1 MEKSVIITGGTGFL
15 GVHLSRYFLKLK
27 YKINDISVAVV
38 EPKKYK
44 IILLDT
50 APLTADDIRAKVD
63 VANVDIT
70 DKKTVD
76 QYFKTIKP
84 DFVVHAAAALPIH
97 NDREYIYKVNIDG
110 TRNILDAS
118 LKNKVKKLTFISTT
132 AMYGIPD
139 DLPERETS
147 ALHPIGYYGESKA
160 EGEKLCMKYLKKGLA
175 VNIIRPKT
183 FLGPERLGVFTIWF
197 EAIFNHKPVFI
208 LGNGNNLYQLLE
220 VQDLCSLIEKTL
232 LTKIKGEI
240 FNAGTDK
247 FGTWK
252 EDLSALIKHAKS
264 KSKIIGLP
272 VLPAQIALS
281 ILEKLHMSPIV
292 AWHYKTFPVN
302 SYVSIEKA
310 QNKLGF
316 IPTKSNKVIL
326 IESYDWYKKHRKEF
340 LGREGKTHRTI
351 WNFKI
356 LDIITKW
363 L

>member
-1 MEKSVIITGGTGFL
+1 MSEIVLITGGTGFL
-15 GVHLSRYFLKLK
+15 GVHLTRYFLKQK
-27 YKINDISVAVV
+27 YKV
-38 EPKKYK
+38 
-44 IILLDT
+44 ILLDT
-50 APLTADDIRAKVD
+50 APLTADDIRNKVD
-63 VANVDIT
+63 VVNVDIT
-70 DKKTVD
+70 DRKSVNQLFSK
-76 QYFKTIKP
+76 FKP

-97 NDREYIYKVNIDG
+97 NNRNYIFSVNVNG
-110 TRNILDAS
+110 TKNILEAS

-139 DLPERETS
+139 DLPEKETS
-147 ALHPIGYYGESKA
+147 KLKPIGYYGESKA
-160 EGEKLCMKYLKKGLA
+160 EGEKLCMKYFKKGLA

-197 EAIFNHKPVFI
+197 EAIFNNKPVFI

-220 VQDLCSLIEKTL
+220 VQDLCKLIDSTL
-232 LTKIKGEI
+232 TTKIKGEI
-240 FNAGTDK
+240 FNAGTDN
-247 FGTWK
+247 FGTWR
-252 EDLSALIKHAKS
+252 EDLSALISHAKS

-272 VLPAQIALS
+272 VLPSQIALS
-281 ILEKLHMSPIV
+281 VLEKLHMSPIV

-302 SYVSIEKA
+302 SYVSTEKA
-310 QNKLGF
+310 KKKLGF
-316 IPTKSNKVIL
+316 KPTKSNKEIL

-340 LGREGKTHRTI
+340 LGRKGKTHRTI

>member
-1 MEKSVIITGGTGFL
+1 MRKTVLITGGTGFL
-15 GVHLSRYFLKLK
+15 GVHLSRHLLKQK
-27 YKINDISVAVV
+27 YKV
-38 EPKKYK
+38 
-44 IILLDT
+44 ILLDT
-50 APLTADDIRAKVD
+50 APLTAKDLENKVIVEIEDIR
-63 VANVDIT
+63 N
-70 DKKTVD
+70 KKNINEI
-76 QYFKTIKP
+76 FKRTKP

-97 NDREYIYKVNIDG
+97 NNEKYIFSVNVDG
-110 TRNILDAS
+110 TKNILDAS

-147 ALHPIGYYGESKA
+147 ALHPIGFYGESKA
-160 EGEKLCMKYLKKGLA
+160 AGEKLCMQYFKKGLGI
-175 VNIIRPKT
+175 NIIRPKT

-247 FGTWK
+247 FGSWR
-252 EDLSALIKHAKS
+252 EDLSTLIKHAKS
-264 KSKIIGLP
+264 KSRIIGLP
-272 VLPAQIALS
+272 VIPSQVALT
-281 ILEKLHMSPIV
+281 ILEKIHLSPIV

-310 QNKLGF
+310 RSRLGF
-316 IPTKSNKVIL
+316 KPTKSNKEIL
-326 IESYDWYKKHRKEF
+326 IESYDWYKKHRREF
-340 LGREGKTHRTI
+340 LGKEGKTHRTI

-363 L
+363 M